1 MHCINTNRKLVIFL
15 LPRQLSVWCGCVH
28 EEAAVVMLG
37 EMAGRTGARLARAA
51 RTGLHLLSDLL
62 FWLLARR
69 DITGRTDDR
78 HQKEN

>member
-1 MHCINTNRKLVIFL
+1 
-15 LPRQLSVWCGCVH
+15 
-28 EEAAVVMLG
+28 MLG
-37 EMAGRTGARLARAA
+37 EMAGRTGTRLARAA
-51 RTGLHLLSDLL
+51 RTGFHLLSDLL